1 MKTFSRGLALAFGA
15 ALAGAAHGV
24 TLGFDDL
31 PTAPAINS
39 ATGLF
44 FANNDSASY
53 GGVVWES
60 GFTVA
65 GSEYRVDTGSIVDP
79 VRPPGPL
86 FGIPRSGQYFLTNSG
101 NGVSNDAMLLTTSL
115 VLTEAWFGRNE
126 YYGFGGGADQITIHA
141 MAGVASLG
149 SVSFELPELN
159 PAQPEMLGKVDTSV
173 FKSLAGITGYRIDRR
188 ELGSQSGNWVADDFT
203 FVTAVPEPGVEL
215 LLAGLVVVGLTA
227 HRKRGRRVA

>member
-1 MKTFSRGLALAFGA
+1 MKAYPRSLAVFFGA
-15 ALAGAAHGV
+15 ILTGAAQAV

-31 PTAPAINS
+31 PTPPAINS
-39 ATGLF
+39 TTGLF
-44 FANNDSASY
+44 FANNDSATY

-60 GFTVA
+60 GLTVG
-65 GSEYRVDTGSIVDP
+65 GSQYRVEPGSIVDP
-79 VRPPGPL
+79 IEPPGPL

-101 NGVSNDAMLLTTSL
+101 NGVTNDAMLLTTSL

-126 YYGFGGGADQITIHA
+126 YYGFGGGADRITIHA
-141 MAGVASLG
+141 MAGVTSLG
-149 SVSFELPELN
+149 SVSLDLPELN
-159 PAQPEMLGKVDTSV
+159 PAQPESLSKVDTSV
-173 FKSLAGITGYRIDRR
+173 FKSLTGITGYRIDRR

-227 HRKRGRRVA
+227 RRKRNRSAA